1 MRRYQKIGILLAL
14 AILLFSGC
22 SAQSESGADSQGKIS
37 EETMRT
43 RQNQEG
49 NTAQLREE
57 SEVRDG
63 TSEDTLATPEDFP
76 EAYDYGSGLLN
87 GWSYHDMYRRLP
99 EPEGNQT
106 VLNTNPDTSGFQ
118 ALYLWERGNVPART
132 EFTEDMTRY

>member
-43 RQNQEG
+43 QRNQEG

-57 SEVRDG
+57 PEVRDIG
-63 TSEDTLATPEDFP
+63 IISRKRKIFRRFWIRC
-76 EAYDYGSGLLN
+76 LLI
-87 GWSYHDMYRRLP
+87 GIMI
-99 EPEGNQT
+99 
-106 VLNTNPDTSGFQ
+106 
-118 ALYLWERGNVPART
+118 PAPSCRQ
-132 EFTEDMTRY
+132 RIG